1 MSIRFAI
8 LDSLR
13 VLASRVRG
21 WSTIRRLD
29 EDFQQELQGNP
40 ANPDRYCNAESCKAE
55 PYS

>member
-21 WSTIRRLD
+21 WSIRRLD
-29 EDFQQELQGNP
+29 EGFQQELQGNT
-40 ANPDRYCNAESCKAE
+40 AKTDRHCSAESCKAE